1 MRILTTVL
9 LLSATACMHQARVSR
24 TNVAD
29 GPPTESMRLNGW
41 LDREWEAW
49 LAYSPEFR
57 TRLGDREDYDRLGE
71 VSDAA
76 RDEVAEWILGS
87 VARMRSEFDYDL
99 LDAEARTSYD
109 LYEYQGAVL
118 ERFRRFRRHHDPIGR
133 SGPHAYYPLFM
144 INHHHVETV
153 DEMRAYVSRLRQI
166 GRAIRQHLDNAR
178 AAAADGI
185 RAPRF
190 DYAAAMDEID
200 RVLGGAPFTPD
211 VESSWWADITGK
223 AASLVER
230 GIVGETQAGEFV
242 AEARRALVEEV
253 SPAYLELREW
263 LEEDMTNAAPE
274 AQGAWALPDG
284 EAYYDY
290 MLFQSTT
297 LDLTAQEIHEIGLNE
312 VDRIR
317 EEMEILKTEVG
328 FGGTLQE
335 FFAFVREDPQFY
347 FSDTDEG
354 RQAYLDLAAGYL
366 DRMTD
371 VLPNYFGILPKAG
384 IEVRRVEAFR
394 EEDGGAQSYMPG
406 TPDGSRPGVF
416 YVHLSDMRSMP
427 RYQLEGIAYH
437 EGVPGHHLQVSIA
450 QELEDVPMFRKHSFY
465 TAYTEGW
472 ALYSEALGGEMGF
485 YEDPYSEFGR
495 LSAEMWRA
503 IRLVVDT
510 GLHAE
515 RWTEEEA
522 VQYFMANSPQP
533 EGAVRSEIQRYLTM
547 PGQAVAY
554 KIGMM
559 KIRDLRERARASLG
573 AAFDIREFHDTVLG
587 GGAMPLPVLEA
598 RVEWWIAESG

>member
-1 MRILTTVL
+1 MRILTALL
-9 LLSATACMHQARVSR
+9 LLSATACMHQTRVSR
-24 TNVAD
+24 TNAAD
-29 GPPTESMRLNGW
+29 SPPTESMRLNAW
-41 LDREWEAW
+41 FDREWEAW

-57 TRLGDREDYDRLGE
+57 TQLGDRRDYDRLGE

-76 RDEVAEWILGS
+76 RDEVEEWFLGS

-109 LYEYQGAVL
+109 LYEYQGADL
-118 ERFRRFRRHHDPIGR
+118 ERFRRFRRYYDPIGR
-133 SGPHAYYPLFM
+133 SGPHAYYPFFM
-144 INHHHVETV
+144 INRHEVETV
-153 DEMRAYVSRLRQI
+153 DDMRAYISRLRQI

-178 AAAADGI
+178 AAAEEGI
-185 RAPRF
+185 RAPGF

-200 RVLGGAPFTPD
+200 RVLAGAPFNPD

-223 AASLVER
+223 AASLVEG
-230 GIVGETQAGEFV
+230 GIVGETEAGEFV

-253 SPAYLELREW
+253 SPAYLELRAW

-274 AQGAWALPDG
+274 ARGAWALPDG
-284 EAYYDY
+284 GAYYDY
-290 MLFQSTT
+290 MLLQSTT
-297 LDLTAQEIHEIGLNE
+297 LDLTAREIHETGLEE

-317 EEMEILKTEVG
+317 GEMEILKTEVG
-328 FGGTLQE
+328 FDGTLQE

-347 FSDTDEG
+347 LSDTDEG

-371 VLPNYFGILPKAG
+371 VLPDYFGMLPKAG

-394 EEDGGAQSYMPG
+394 EEDGGAQSYNPG

-427 RYQLEGIAYH
+427 TYQLEAVAYH
-437 EGVPGHHLQVSIA
+437 EGVPGHHLQISIA
-450 QELEDVPMFRKHSFY
+450 QELEDLPMFRKHSFY

-533 EGAVRSEIQRYLTM
+533 EGAVRSEIERYLTM

-598 RVEWWIAESG
+598 RVERWIAESG

>member
-1 MRILTTVL
+1 MRILTALL
-9 LLSATACMHQARVSR
+9 LLSATACMHQTRVSG
-24 TNVAD
+24 TNAAD
-29 GPPTESMRLNGW
+29 VPPTESMRLNAW
-41 LDREWEAW
+41 FDREWEAW

-57 TRLGDREDYDRLGE
+57 TQLGDRRDYDRLGE

-76 RDEVAEWILGS
+76 RDEVEEWFLGS

-109 LYEYQGAVL
+109 LYEYQGADL
-118 ERFRRFRRHHDPIGR
+118 ERFRRFRRYYDPIGR
-133 SGPHAYYPLFM
+133 SGPHAYYPFFM
-144 INHHHVETV
+144 INRHEVETV
-153 DEMRAYVSRLRQI
+153 DDMRAYISRLRQI

-178 AAAADGI
+178 AAAEEGI
-185 RAPRF
+185 RAPGF

-200 RVLGGAPFTPD
+200 RVLAGAPFNPD

-223 AASLVER
+223 AASLVEG
-230 GIVGETQAGEFV
+230 GIVGETEAGEFV

-253 SPAYLELREW
+253 SPAYLELRAW

-274 AQGAWALPDG
+274 ARGAWALPDG
-284 EAYYDY
+284 GAYYDY
-290 MLFQSTT
+290 MLLQSTT
-297 LDLTAQEIHEIGLNE
+297 LDLTAREIHETGLDE

-317 EEMEILKTEVG
+317 GEMEILKTEVG
-328 FGGTLQE
+328 FDGTLQE

-347 FSDTDEG
+347 LSDTDEG

-371 VLPNYFGILPKAG
+371 LLPDYFGMLPKAG

-394 EEDGGAQSYMPG
+394 EEDGGAQSYNPG

-427 RYQLEGIAYH
+427 TYQLEAVAYH
-437 EGVPGHHLQVSIA
+437 EGVPGHHLQISIA
-450 QELEDVPMFRKHSFY
+450 QELEDLPMFRKHSFY

-533 EGAVRSEIQRYLTM
+533 EGAVRSEIERYLTM

-559 KIRDLRERARASLG
+559 KIQDLRERARASLG

-598 RVEWWIAESG
+598 RVERWIAESG